1 MAERSFF
8 SPYAHD
14 MVRVGVCVPR
24 IEPADPVFN
33 TDRTLELMRRGHE
46 QSIALLA
53 FPELGLSAYAIDD
66 LLLQDALLEAVH
78 QAVARIV
85 EASRSLFPTVV
96 VGAPLA
102 DGGRLYN
109 CAVVIAKGRILGV
122 VPKIY
127 LPNYREFYERRWFTS
142 GAEVYGREIEAG
154 GQIVPF
160 GRDLLFKA
168 VAPPKTS
175 GGFTFHVEICED
187 FWVAAP
193 PSTLGALAGAEVL
206 LNLSASNVV
215 VGKVDDRRM
224 LCASQSFRATA
235 AYAYSASGPGESTTD
250 LAWDGHAAIY
260 EIGGLLTETKRFM
273 PDSTLCYADV
283 DIGRIRQERLRTG
296 SIADAQVEHVRRN
309 EPFRTIPFDYH
320 PPEGALELARKL
332 ERFPYVPSDP
342 AKLEENCW
350 EAYHIQVQGLAERL
364 KATGIRQLVI
374 GVSGGLDSTQALI
387 VAAKAVDALNL
398 PRTNILGFTMPGFA
412 TGETSKGRAWR
423 LMQAMGITAAEIDI
437 KPAALQFLADL
448 GHPFAEG
455 EPVHDVTF
463 ENVQAGL
470 RTDYLFRLANQNR
483 ALVVGTG
490 DLSELALGWCT
501 YGVGDQMS
509 HYNVNGG
516 VSKTL
521 IQHLI
526 RYVAGSGELDADTCE
541 LLREIVGAEISPE
554 LVPGEAAQSTEAV
567 VGPYALQDFNLYQ
580 LTRYGFRPSKIAY
593 LAWNAW
599 HDPAKG
605 AWPPGLTEE
614 AKHAY
619 DLPEIKRWL
628 EVFIRRF
635 FANQFKR
642 SALPNG
648 PKISSGGSLSPR
660 GDWRMPSDASARVWL
675 DELATVPGRAPP
687 AAGG

>member
-1 MAERSFF
+1 MADRSFF

-33 TDRTLELMRRGHE
+33 TDRTLELMRRGHD

-78 QAVARIV
+78 EGLARV
-85 EASRSLFPTVV
+85 VDASRDVFPTVV
-96 VGAPLA
+96 VGAPLM

-109 CAVVIAKGRILGV
+109 CAVAVSQGEILGV
-122 VPKIY
+122 VPKLY
-127 LPNYREFYERRWFTS
+127 LPNYREFYERRWFTP
-142 GAEVYGREIEAG
+142 GTEVYGREIAVAG
-154 GQIVPF
+154 RTVPF

-168 VAPPKTS
+168 AGPA
-175 GGFTFHVEICED
+175 GFTFHVEICED
-187 FWVAAP
+187 FWVATP

-260 EIGGLLTETKRFM
+260 ELGGLLTETKRFM

-283 DIGRIRQERLRTG
+283 DLGRIRQERLRTG
-296 SIADAQVEHVRRN
+296 SIADTQAEHVRRH
-309 EPFRTIPFDYH
+309 EPFQTIEFPYD
-320 PPEGALELARKL
+320 PPQGPLGLARHL

-350 EAYHIQVQGLAERL
+350 EAYHIQVQGLAERM
-364 KATGIRQLVI
+364 KATGINNLVI
-374 GVSGGLDSTQALI
+374 GVSGGLDSTHALI
-387 VAAKAVDALNL
+387 VAAKACDALNL

-412 TGETSKGRAWR
+412 TGETTKGRAWR
-423 LMQAMGITAAEIDI
+423 LMQAMGITPAEIDI
-437 KPAALQFLADL
+437 KPAAMQFLADL
-448 GHPFAEG
+448 GHPYAKG
-455 EPVHDVTF
+455 EAVHDVTF

-501 YGVGDQMS
+501 YGVGDHMS

-521 IQHLI
+521 IQYLI
-526 RYVAGSGELDADTCE
+526 RYVAGSGELDGPTSD
-541 LLREIVGAEISPE
+541 LLRDIVGAEISPE
-554 LVPGEAAQSTEAV
+554 LVPGEAAQSTEAA

-593 LAWNAW
+593 LSWNAW
-599 HDPAKG
+599 HDASKG
-605 AWPPGLTEE
+605 AWPPGLTDD
-614 AKHAY
+614 AKRAY
-619 DLPEIKRWL
+619 DMAEIKHWL

-660 GDWRMPSDASARVWL
+660 GDWRMPSDASPRVWL
-675 DELATVPGRAPP
+675 DELARTPDKPP
-687 AAGG
+687 LI